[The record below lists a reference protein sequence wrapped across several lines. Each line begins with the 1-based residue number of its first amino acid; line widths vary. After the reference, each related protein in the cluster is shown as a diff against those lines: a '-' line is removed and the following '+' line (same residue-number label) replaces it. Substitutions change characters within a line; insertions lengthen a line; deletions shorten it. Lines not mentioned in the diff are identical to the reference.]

1 MVWYL
6 ISDIEG
12 EFKKQLAILV
22 PIILAPKNLVVKEIS
37 GQKVKAKELVQYFKS
52 YIQIYKG
59 SELPEPKSMLEV
71 GYILFHLRTKRD
83 RKVINKKAWF
93 DCVQSTKTFCHDIEY
108 LHMKIFRSR
117 KVPQINFL
125 HFPISNLKL

>member
-1 MVWYL
+1 MVVSKVRHEAGLGYWYL
-6 ISDIEG
+6 IIFSLCKSACDLLILYFISDIES

-22 PIILAPKNLVVKEIS
+22 PKVLAPKNLVVKEIS

-71 GYILFHLRTKRD
+71 R
-83 RKVINKKAWF
+83 
-93 DCVQSTKTFCHDIEY
+93 
-108 LHMKIFRSR
+108 
-117 KVPQINFL
+117 
-125 HFPISNLKL
+125 

>member
-1 MVWYL
+1 L

-22 PIILAPKNLVVKEIS
+22 PKVLAPKNLVVKEIS

-71 GYILFHLRTKRD
+71 RYIG
-83 RKVINKKAWF
+83 I
-93 DCVQSTKTFCHDIEY
+93 
-108 LHMKIFRSR
+108 
-117 KVPQINFL
+117 
-125 HFPISNLKL
+125 